1 MQQPTALQNRLL
13 ARLSKAA
20 FKRLLPQLEPIEFVT
35 GQIIYEARAK
45 IDYVY
50 FPVRGVL
57 SALAVMRDV
66 VSIEV
71 GNMGYEGAAGAF
83 AFMGTAWSPNRVI
96 VQADGE
102 GVRIKAVDLEK
113 AAENDAGLR
122 STLLRYHSYF
132 VAQISQSVACN
143 GLHQIPQRCCRWLLM
158 SHDRAASNEFNL
170 THEFLAMMLGVR
182 RSGVTEILIALREQG
197 LIENSRGNIKIVHR
211 EGLEAA
217 CCECYALTEKEYDRL
232 IEAN

>member
-1 MQQPTALQNRLL
+1 
-13 ARLSKAA
+13 
-20 FKRLLPQLEPIEFVT
+20 
-35 GQIIYEARAK
+35 
-45 IDYVY
+45 
-50 FPVRGVL
+50 
-57 SALAVMRDV
+57 
-66 VSIEV
+66 
-71 GNMGYEGAAGAF
+71 
-83 AFMGTAWSPNRVI
+83 
-96 VQADGE
+96 
-102 GVRIKAVDLEK
+102 
-113 AAENDAGLR
+113 
-122 STLLRYHSYF
+122 
-132 VAQISQSVACN
+132 
-143 GLHQIPQRCCRWLLM
+143 M